1 MKLNHLAIEV
11 SVEELEK
18 SPVLRGFLAALA
30 AGVPADLGR
39 QDDYEA
45 EGDEASKGFNMDIPD
60 VPGVASAGQATVRA
74 QLAANPAAE
83 CFVRFLAEASS
94 WPDVAVHGVKP
105 KGSQAGA
112 PLDYTRYLRL
122 RRTGS
127 QLGGFAYVYATD
139 GHVNFRL
146 AYDSEEELH
155 TIAPNAW
162 QPTTGHRAYR
172 VSIRISDQSTLDQ
185 ALRLARAAYE
195 RT

>member
-1 MKLNHLAIEV
+1 VKLNRVAIEA
-11 SVEELEK
+11 SVEELEN
-18 SPVLRGFLAALA
+18 SPALRKLLAALA
-30 AGVPADLGR
+30 AGNAAHLGF
-39 QDDYEA
+39 DGDYDA
-45 EGDEASKGFNMDIPD
+45 EGNDASEGVDMNIAD
-60 VPGVASAGQATVRA
+60 VPGVAAAGQMTVKA
-74 QLAANPAAE
+74 QLAANPSAE
-83 CFVRFLAEASS
+83 YFLRFLAEASG

-127 QLGGFAYVYATD
+127 QLGAFAYVYAAD

-146 AYDSEEELH
+146 AFESEEELRS
-155 TIAPNAW
+155 IAPNAW

-185 ALRLARAAYE
+185 ALQLARTAYE

>member
-1 MKLNHLAIEV
+1 MKLNHVSIEA
-11 SVEELEK
+11 SVEELEN
-18 SPVLRGFLAALA
+18 SPVLRKLLAALA
-30 AGVPADLGR
+30 AGSPPNFR
-39 QDDYEA
+39 REDDYESQ
-45 EGDEASKGFNMDIPD
+45 GNEATERLNAATDN
-60 VPGVASAGQATVRA
+60 VPGVASAGQATVKA
-74 QLAANPAAE
+74 QLATNPAAE
-83 CFVRFLAEASS
+83 YFMRFLTEASG

-127 QLGGFAYVYATD
+127 QLGGFAYVYAAD

-146 AYDSEEELH
+146 AFESEEELRS
-155 TIAPNAW
+155 IAPDAW

-172 VSIRISDQSTLDQ
+172 VSIRISDESTLDQ
-185 ALRLARAAYE
+185 ALRLARVAYE